1 MMARFSAFWLCF
13 WLLFPGPATAG
24 AAAIREIPYPTG
36 KSYAQTAQETVVPFF
51 AEELKDHILF
61 TGLEFRLFHR
71 LTPQRKAYL
80 IERLAFDLTA
90 ARKKFEGAQVHYP
103 TDAITLAGGSA
114 LDLPNRTVTDR
125 LALGYAAYDMGK
137 GLIIDFR
144 PLPYKM
150 YYAPMSPTHLR
161 AYLISPDGSFFDK
174 TYNDLCSEL
183 RRIHDPLFYFTAID
197 AALRGDFSL
206 AAALP
211 PSQQEA
217 LADMI
222 GIAIAEQYLQFKTGN
237 PYNKNLLAKTGP
249 FYNLAIDTLLYNH
262 GGRQLTGTP
271 EAAIPARGNCAYFM
285 DNYTSKARLIELNA
299 RLTTTAL
306 QAAMPLEFAVL
317 AARTGKY
324 TLHAMTAYFAEHPG
338 HYDTQMRLALR
349 HILMAMPGH
358 ARRVNRAFSEY
369 AGIKKAGQ

>member
-13 WLLFPGPATAG
+13 WLLFPSPAAAG
-24 AAAIREIPYPTG
+24 AAAIREIPYPPG

-51 AEELKDHILF
+51 AGELKDPVLF

-71 LTPQRKAYL
+71 LPPQRKAYL
-80 IERLAFDLTA
+80 TERLAFDLPA

-103 TDAITLAGGSA
+103 TDAITLADGGA

-174 TYNDLCSEL
+174 TYNDLCGEL
-183 RRIHDPLFYFTAID
+183 QRIHDQLFYFTVTD

-211 PSQQEA
+211 QAQQAA
-217 LADMI
+217 LVDMI
-222 GIAIAEQYLQFKTGN
+222 GIAIAEQYLQFKTGS
-237 PYNKNLLAKTGP
+237 PYNAHLQSKTGP

-262 GGRQLTGTP
+262 GGRQLTGAP
-271 EAAIPARGNCAYFM
+271 EAPISARGDCAYFM
-285 DNYTSKARLIELNA
+285 DNYTAKAPLIELQA
-299 RLTTTAL
+299 RLMTNAL
-306 QAAMPLEFAVL
+306 QAAMPLEFAIL
-317 AARTGKY
+317 AARTGRH

-338 HYDTQMRLALR
+338 GYDAQMRLALR
-349 HILMAMPGH
+349 NIFMAMPGH
-358 ARRVNRAFSEY
+358 AQRVNRAFFEY
-369 AGIKKAGQ
+369 ADIKKAGR